1 MGPARLPSVALGTL
15 VMKPQV
21 GGAEFMTGP
30 QAGTLP
36 GKGTGGADP
45 LRVEPPAEPPPSV
58 LGRDPAPAGR
68 RWLASG
74 VQSKGHGSR
83 VQAARGH
90 CVPSSQPPVTGD
102 LRGGVLAAHI
112 QCLRSGQEGRQ
123 NPLRVPLTGRT
134 SAPPRAWPRP
144 ARHPRPRS
152 PRPQPAPFPP
162 RATNVTF
169 IYTPDDSITAA
180 LLRFIRHKA

>member
-1 MGPARLPSVALGTL
+1 MGPARLPSVALGTP

-45 LRVEPPAEPPPSV
+45 LQVEPSAEPPPSV
-58 LGRDPAPAGR
+58 LGRDPSPAGR

-83 VQAARGH
+83 VQATRGH
-90 CVPSSQPPVTGD
+90 CVPSSQPPVTRD
-102 LRGGVLAAHI
+102 LRGGPSRPHPVPVLGSGGPSEPSPGPAAGGA
-112 QCLRSGQEGRQ
+112 SEGPSHGTDISSSPSLAQART
-123 NPLRVPLTGRT
+123 VPA
-134 SAPPRAWPRP
+134 APAGSVPTTC
-144 ARHPRPRS
+144 H
-152 PRPQPAPFPP
+152 
-162 RATNVTF
+162 
-169 IYTPDDSITAA
+169 
-180 LLRFIRHKA
+180 

>member
-1 MGPARLPSVALGTL
+1 MGPARLPSVALGTP

-36 GKGTGGADP
+36 GKGTGSADP
-45 LRVEPPAEPPPSV
+45 LRVEPSAKPPPSV
-58 LGRDPAPAGR
+58 LGRDPAPAGW

-83 VQAARGH
+83 VQATRGH

-102 LRGGVLAAHI
+102 LRGGPSRPHPVPALGSGGPSEPSPGPSHGTDISPSPSLAQA
-112 QCLRSGQEGRQ
+112 
-123 NPLRVPLTGRT
+123 RT
-134 SAPPRAWPRP
+134 AP
-144 ARHPRPRS
+144 
-152 PRPQPAPFPP
+152 
-162 RATNVTF
+162 
-169 IYTPDDSITAA
+169 AA
-180 LLRFIRHKA
+180 LAPAAPEPTAPAGSVPTTCH